1 MAGSTPESVT
11 ADLLADPE
19 AGTQRVG
26 DAATLGAASAAPVA
40 PVALGKPVVSVS
52 PWAEAWRRFK
62 RHRLAYWSLWVLGL
76 LALAVLIGPLF
87 YKVGVNDIDFK
98 ARLAAPSLGHP
109 LGTDDLGRDL
119 LARMLYGGRISLAV
133 GLAAMLVA
141 ITVGVLIGA
150 LAGISRGWVDS
161 VLMWVTDL
169 FLSLP
174 QLPLLLLLIFLF
186 RDALKAAFGLEVG
199 IFILIVAV
207 IGGFRWMP
215 VARLV
220 RAQFFSL
227 REKEFVEAARAL
239 GASTSRQVV
248 RHILPNSLGPVI
260 VAATIDVAAAIIAE
274 STLSFLG
281 LGFPP
286 DIPTWG
292 RILYDG
298 RDYMDIAMHWALFPG
313 LAIFATVLSINF
325 IGDGLRD
332 ALDPRRVL

>member
-1 MAGSTPESVT
+1 MAGSTPASAT
-11 ADLLADPE
+11 ADGVAVP
-19 AGTQRVG
+19 
-26 DAATLGAASAAPVA
+26 AAARPRRI
-40 PVALGKPVVSVS
+40 S
-52 PWAEAWRRFK
+52 PGREAWRRFR
-62 RHRLAYWSLWVLGL
+62 RHRLAVASSFVLG
-76 LALAVLIGPLF
+76 AMVLAVLFGPL
-87 YKVGVNDIDFK
+87 VWTVPINEIDFS
-98 ARLAAPSLGHP
+98 ARLQGPSWAHP
-109 LGTDDLGRDL
+109 LGTDDLGQDL

-133 GLAAMLVA
+133 GVAAMMVA
-141 ITVGVLIGA
+141 VIVGTVIGA
-150 LAGISRGWVDS
+150 VAGISRGSVDAA
-161 VLMWVTDL
+161 LMWLTDL

-174 QLPLLLLLIFLF
+174 QLPLLLLIIYLF
-186 RDALKAAFGLEVG
+186 RDTLRELVG
-199 IFILIVAV
+199 PEMGVFILIVVV

-239 GASTSRQVV
+239 GASTPRLVV
-248 RHILPNSLGPVI
+248 RHILPNALGPVI

-292 RILYDG
+292 RILFDAK
-298 RDYMDIAMHWALFPG
+298 DTLDFAPHWALFPG
-313 LAIFATVLSINF
+313 AAIFLAVLTINF

>member
-1 MAGSTPESVT
+1 MA
-11 ADLLADPE
+11 
-19 AGTQRVG
+19 
-26 DAATLGAASAAPVA
+26 
-40 PVALGKPVVSVS
+40 VVSLV
-52 PWAEAWRRFK
+52 
-62 RHRLAYWSLWVLGL
+62 V
-76 LALAVLIGPLF
+76 LALLVAVVVFGPWVWKLAI
-87 YKVGVNDIDFK
+87 NDIDFT
-98 ARLAAPSLGHP
+98 ARLATPSRAHP
-109 LGTDDLGRDL
+109 LGTDDLGQDL

-133 GLAAMLVA
+133 GMAAMGMA
-141 ITVGVLIGA
+141 IFVGVLVGS
-150 LAGISRGWVDS
+150 LAGISRGLVDGA
-161 VLMWVTDL
+161 LMWLTDL

-174 QLPLLLLLIFLF
+174 QLPLLLLVIYLF
-186 RDALKAAFGLEVG
+186 RDKLKAAFGPEVG
-199 IFILIVAV
+199 VFILIVLV

-239 GASTSRQVV
+239 GASVPRQVW
-248 RHILPNSLGPVI
+248 RHILPNALGPVI
-260 VAATIDVAAAIIAE
+260 VAGTIDVAAAIIAE

-292 RILYDG
+292 RILYDSK
-298 RDYMDIAMHWALFPG
+298 DYLDIAPHWAIFPG
-313 LAIFATVLSINF
+313 LAIFLTVLTINF

>member
-1 MAGSTPESVT
+1 MAGSTPASPT
-11 ADLLADPE
+11 ASAVLP
-19 AGTQRVG
+19 RVG
-26 DAATLGAASAAPVA
+26 TARGI
-40 PVALGKPVVSVS
+40 S
-52 PWAEAWRRFK
+52 PTYEAWRRFR
-62 RHRLAYWSLWVLGL
+62 RHKMAVASLCILAGMI
-76 LALAVLIGPLF
+76 LAVIFGPL
-87 YKVGVNDIDFK
+87 VWTVPINDIDFSAK
-98 ARLAAPSLGHP
+98 LEGPSWAHP
-109 LGTDDLGRDL
+109 LGTDDLGQDI

-133 GLAAMLVA
+133 GLAAMFVA
-141 ITVGVLIGA
+141 ISVGVIIGA
-150 LAGISRGWVDS
+150 IAGMSRGSVDAA
-161 VLMWVTDL
+161 LMWVTDL

-174 QLPLLLLLIFLF
+174 QLPLLLLLIYLF
-186 RDALKAAFGLEVG
+186 REPLKAIAGPEVG
-199 IFILIVAV
+199 IFVLIVVV

-239 GASTSRQVV
+239 GASAPRQVV
-248 RHILPNSLGPVI
+248 RHILPNALGPVI

-292 RILYDG
+292 RILYDAK
-298 RDYMDIAMHWALFPG
+298 DMMDFAPHWSLFPG
-313 LAIFATVLSINF
+313 IAIFLAVLTINF

>member
-1 MAGSTPESVT
+1 MAGSTPASATASGGGARRGYSPT
-11 ADLLADPE
+11 AD
-19 AGTQRVG
+19 
-26 DAATLGAASAAPVA
+26 
-40 PVALGKPVVSVS
+40 
-52 PWAEAWRRFK
+52 AWRRFK
-62 RHRLAYWSLWVLGL
+62 RHRMAYWSLWVLGL
-76 LALAVLIGPLF
+76 LVLAVLVGPLV
-87 YKVGVNDIDFK
+87 YKVGVNDVDFQ
-98 ARLAAPSLGHP
+98 ARLAGPSGQHP
-109 LGTDDLGRDL
+109 MGTDDLGRDM

-133 GLAAMLVA
+133 GLAAMLMA
-141 ITVGVLIGA
+141 MTVGVIIGA
-150 LAGISRGWVDS
+150 IAGMARGWIDAA
-161 VLMWVTDL
+161 LMWVTDL

-174 QLPLLLLLIFLF
+174 QLPVLLLLIFLF
-186 RDALKAAFGLEVG
+186 REPLKKIFGLEVG

-239 GASTSRQVV
+239 GASTARQVV

-292 RILYDG
+292 RILFDG
-298 RDYMDIAMHWALFPG
+298 RDYMDLAMHWALFPG
-313 LAIFATVLSINF
+313 LAIFVTVLTINF
-325 IGDGLRD
+325 VGDGLRD
-332 ALDPRRVL
+332 ALDPRRVM